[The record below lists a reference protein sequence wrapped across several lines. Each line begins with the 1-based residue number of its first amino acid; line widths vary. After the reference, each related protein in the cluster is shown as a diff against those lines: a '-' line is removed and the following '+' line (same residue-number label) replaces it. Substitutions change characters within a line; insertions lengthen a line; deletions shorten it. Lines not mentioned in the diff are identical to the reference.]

1 LLGKSRPA
9 GWRFGGNDRNLGIA
23 SPLPVRPCLVL
34 RGGFTLI
41 ELLVVMAI
49 IALLLS
55 IAVPRYWHS
64 TDKAKEVVLK
74 ENLAQMRM
82 AIDQYHADRGKYPDR
97 LEDLVERKYLRNMP
111 RDPIAESSESWIIV
125 APPDPNSGGVYD
137 VKSGAQGN
145 SIDGRSFSEW

>member
-1 LLGKSRPA
+1 
-9 GWRFGGNDRNLGIA
+9 
-23 SPLPVRPCLVL
+23 L

-64 TDKAKEVVLK
+64 TDKAKEAVLK
-74 ENLAQMRM
+74 ENLAQMRI

-97 LEDLVERKYLRNMP
+97 LEDLVERKYLRNIP
-111 RDPIAESSESWIIV
+111 RDPVAESSESWIIV
-125 APPDPNSGGVYD
+125 APPDPASGAVYD